1 MSNEEITLI
10 KNEVKSEI
18 TKRGFTL
25 SDVLKVWN
33 ERLPMGEKEMTLSN
47 LSNKL
52 SRGTVKYAEIK
63 LIADIIGCSIRWEP
77 KDQ

>member
-18 TKRGFTL
+18 TKKGVFTL

-33 ERLPMGEKEMTLSN
+33 ERLPVGEKRSFLIYPIN
-47 LSNKL
+47 YPRYCKI
-52 SRGTVKYAEIK
+52 REIK